1 MKSLTLKKKFKTPRE
16 NRVKRPKAEVVIM
29 SIVFVIALFYAISL
43 LFPFVWISYNSLK
56 LDGYYE
62 FMLDPWGLPSDPIS
76 GFKNYSGVFKMR
88 VAGLTFLTML
98 YNSIEYSFVLTA
110 LSIWFP
116 TAIAYTMVMYRFKLR
131 PIYYGIFSFNI
142 AVNIIGGQ
150 ASMIR
155 LLSDLGL
162 YGTYYGIYLFGIPGF
177 GSTTLVV
184 MAFFNN
190 MEWAYGESAMIDG
203 AGHWR
208 IFLSI
213 YLPMAVPIMVTIG
226 VLAFIGY
233 WNDYANILIYAKSR
247 PNLAYG
253 VNMVNTTLT
262 QKGQYPQAFAY
273 MMLSVLPGIILFLCF
288 QKVIL
293 KNFNM
298 GGLKG

>member
-1 MKSLTLKKKFKTPRE
+1 MKLTLIKKKFKTPKE
-16 NRVKRPKAEVVIM
+16 NRVKRPRVEKVMLSV
-29 SIVFVIALFYAISL
+29 VFVIALIYAITL

-56 LDGYYE
+56 TDGYYE
-62 FMLDPWGLPSDPIS
+62 FLLDPWGLPKNAIE
-76 GFKNYSGVFKMR
+76 GFKNYANVFKMK
-88 VAGLTFLTML
+88 VAGLSFMAML
-98 YNSIEYSFVLTA
+98 INSIEYSFVLTG
-110 LSIWFP
+110 LTIWF
-116 TAIAYTMVMYRFKLR
+116 TTIIAYTLVMYRFKLR
-131 PIYYGIFSFNI
+131 PVFYGIFSFNI

-150 ASMIR
+150 ASMIK
-155 LLSDLGL
+155 LLSDIGL

-190 MEWAYGESAMIDG
+190 MAWDYGESAMIDG

-226 VLAFIGY
+226 ILSFIGF
-233 WNDYANILIYAKSR
+233 WNDYTNILIYAKSR

-273 MMLSVLPGIILFLCF
+273 MMLSIIPGVLLFLCF